1 MILSKKKKKTKTTG
15 PVDLKFMGSTEDK
28 TTCKNSVCTFKNW
41 KQVKNCGFSRPL
53 SKVAE
58 AVIFG
63 RPSRDQAEKLGFVS
77 AGVLSFSWTSAHSCS
92 VTKMQEHSWPI
103 QAQLSLSQ
111 DALSPARKR

>member
-1 MILSKKKKKTKTTG
+1 MQKQRMHLQKLKASKK
-15 PVDLKFMGSTEDK
+15 LWLS
-28 TTCKNSVCTFKNW
+28 
-41 KQVKNCGFSRPL
+41 SRPL

-77 AGVLSFSWTSAHSCS
+77 AGVLSFSWTSAHSRS